1 MDELLS
7 VAAQIGDADLAHFDL
22 AGLDGEMR
30 EVIMSAPAVESI
42 PPATETSPPKR
53 RRRLGRRVAA
63 VAVAAAL
70 VAVALVVLPKGGND
84 TSAWAAEVL
93 AVAEAS
99 PRLLVDLPGWTVIRA
114 DEFTVEYG
122 EMTFFN
128 GERMIDL
135 HWRASD
141 THDGYVDD
149 RAHSAD
155 PPWAITVDGH
165 PATEFRYTGTNDFT
179 TLWLDGEHS
188 LEARGVFPD
197 RASYEAIL
205 VALKP
210 TDVDVWLNA
219 MPASVVKPDSR
230 ADAIAAML
238 ADIPLPAGFD
248 VTALEANN
256 GVSDRYQLGAR
267 VTGAATCAWVEY
279 WIEAKESGDT
289 DSFADAAEA
298 MATSHQ
304 WAILREMESDG
315 GYPEVVWMIADA
327 MAAADGRIYPDI
339 PEYEH
344 WTVVNWSDDALGC
357 DTKYPPPNS

>member
-1 MDELLS
+1 MDELL
-7 VAAQIGDADLAHFDL
+7 AAAAPIGDADLAHFNL

-42 PPATETSPPKR
+42 PPATEPSPPKR
-53 RRRLGRRVAA
+53 KRHLGRRVAA
-63 VAVAAAL
+63 IAAAAAL
-70 VAVALVVLPKGGND
+70 VALALVVLPKGGND
-84 TSAWAAEVL
+84 TSAWAAEIL

-128 GERMIDL
+128 GERMLDL

-155 PPWAITVDGH
+155 PPWAITVNGH
-165 PATEFRYTGTNDFT
+165 PATQFQYTGTNDFT
-179 TLWLDGEHS
+179 TLWLDGQHS

-197 RASYEAIL
+197 RASYDAIL
-205 VALKP
+205 AALKP
-210 TDVDVWLNA
+210 TDVDTWLNA

-230 ADAIAAML
+230 TDAIAAML

-267 VTGAATCAWVEY
+267 VAGTVACQ
-279 WIEAKESGDT
+279 WIDQWIDGRANGDT
-289 DSFADAAEA
+289 AAEAEAVAAMQSSRNWSVLREMDAHGDYPEVMWEYAEA
-298 MATSHQ
+298 MATDGMVMGGR
-304 WAILREMESDG
+304 ALTVEES
-315 GYPEVVWMIADA
+315 YQQ
-327 MAAADGRIYPDI
+327 
-339 PEYEH
+339 
-344 WTVVNWSDDALGC
+344 ALGC
-357 DTKYPPPNS
+357 DVFGS